1 MHVHVYFDASPL
13 KQSPQIT
20 FHQLIFWA
28 NFRLNLMAKT
38 FITIPQDEIV
48 TNIILPKVICQNN

>member
-20 FHQLIFWA
+20 FHQLFFWGQFQVKFYCKKFHY
-28 NFRLNLMAKT
+28 N
-38 FITIPQDEIV
+38 P
-48 TNIILPKVICQNN
+48 PG

>member
-20 FHQLIFWA
+20 FHQFIFLGQFQVKFDGK
-28 NFRLNLMAKT
+28 NF
-38 FITIPQDEIV
+38 QDEIV
-48 TNIILPKVICQNN
+48 IK